1 MLSFCKL
8 EVRIKAYRG
17 DAPEDIREFGRV
29 VTLNKGLNVII
40 GDNTTGKT
48 SLASCFYYILGMEE
62 LMSPKRNVD
71 SLDRCLKEH
80 FSIDDSSTGM
90 KKIWYADSSYVESEI
105 MNDSGKRLL
114 LHRDIRNEVMNANK
128 IYISDWENGEWK
140 NKREYFLHSMDD
152 NNQTIDFA
160 FYGFLA
166 NFAGIALPSVPV
178 RNSGKESV
186 LYLQTL
192 FALCYIE
199 QTRGWADYF
208 ATIKG
213 YNILRPKQRIIEYAL
228 SLARDI
234 DYETKQKMKEKR
246 DCAKVKW
253 EHEINYIKGILACN
267 NYEVIGLE
275 NNIEKQQSKI
285 ESLKIAFIGK
295 NDTDINR
302 YLNDLEEKIGA
313 FEQNKNAVVQDYF
326 PEDRRLIETYQ
337 KHKLIYDDFCHKI
350 AIDKQKLAGITLKL
364 SELEKEHKRIVG
376 LNKVDNVFTTLQV
389 TVCPTCKQQLPIGE
403 ERKEEKVAK
412 SQLEEIDH
420 LISSKKTFLGTLKD
434 ITENNLQ
441 QKQLHLLYIEKLL
454 LQDKAL
460 VDQLSNETYFSASGI
475 SEVEIMEI
483 AKLKLELEQTKALL
497 NKVDTAKERLSII
510 KEEYEEY
517 DKEYKSLRSNECK
530 GLETSLSK
538 FVVIFKNYL
547 IGFEY
552 KSNYKSQIYL
562 EPNSESSYKY
572 FPMVQM
578 QNDSSELIR
587 SVSSASD
594 FIRSIWAYY
603 LALLRVGCKHPGFVI
618 FDEPC
623 QQSMDESSLLKLF
636 ECGSSLMDKQLIF
649 FCSSQPHTS
658 KAKNDTHD
666 NIIKD
671 IIQNLPNKA
680 MINVIEF
687 EDKAIDEI

>member
-1 MLSFCKL
+1 MGFWSSIGSAVSSACSAVGSALSSACG
-8 EVRIKAYRG
+8 A
-17 DAPEDIREFGRV
+17 
-29 VTLNKGLNVII
+29 I
-40 GDNTTGKT
+40 GST
-48 SLASCFYYILGMEE
+48 
-62 LMSPKRNVD
+62 
-71 SLDRCLKEH
+71 
-80 FSIDDSSTGM
+80 FSS
-90 KKIWYADSSYVESEI
+90 AC
-105 MNDSGKRLL
+105 SG
-114 LHRDIRNEVMNANK
+114 VFNA
-128 IYISDWENGEWK
+128 I
-140 NKREYFLHSMDD
+140 
-152 NNQTIDFA
+152 
-160 FYGFLA
+160 
-166 NFAGIALPSVPV
+166 AGIASVANALASVGRALGVALP
-178 RNSGKESV
+178 
-186 LYLQTL
+186 YLQT
-192 FALCYIE
+192 ALTVVTVIDMVLQALGLAGKDEKVEDLGQDVLDAYEADIKP
-199 QTRGWADYF
+199 ADYS
-208 ATIKG
+208 T
-213 YNILRPKQRIIEYAL
+213 YDEYMQAI
-228 SLARDI
+228 RNF
-234 DYETKQKMKEKR
+234 R
-246 DCAKVKW
+246 
-253 EHEINYIKGILACN
+253 
-267 NYEVIGLE
+267 LE
-275 NNIEKQQSKI
+275 NPDKQGNHDTTNK
-285 ESLKIAFIGK
+285 LIAGISVQTWG
-295 NDTDINR
+295 
-302 YLNDLEEKIGA
+302 LEEKIGA

-636 ECGSSLMDKQLIF
+636 ECGSSFMDKQLIF

>member
-8 EVRIKAYRG
+8 EVRIKAYCG
-17 DAPEDIREFGRV
+17 DTPDDIREFGRV
-29 VTLNKGLNVII
+29 IKLDKGLNIII

-71 SLDRCLKEH
+71 SLDRCLKDL

-90 KKIWYADSSYVESEI
+90 KKIWYVDSSYVESEI

-114 LHRDIRNEVMNANK
+114 LHRGIKNDVKNANK

-140 NKREYFLHSMDD
+140 NKREYFLHSIDD

-178 RNSGKESV
+178 RNSIKESV
-186 LYLQTL
+186 LYLQTM

-246 DCAKVKW
+246 DCAKAKW
-253 EHEINYIKGILACN
+253 EHEINIIKGILACN
-267 NYEVIGLE
+267 NYEAIGLE
-275 NNIEKQQSKI
+275 DNIEKQQSKI
-285 ESLKIAFIGK
+285 ESLKIAFIGQ
-295 NDTDINR
+295 NDTDVSR
-302 YLNDLEEKIGA
+302 YLNDLEEKIEA
-313 FEQNKNAVVQDYF
+313 FEQNKNAVVQDYL

-337 KHKLIYDDFCHKI
+337 KHKQIYDDFCHKI

-420 LISSKKTFLGTLKD
+420 LISSKKTFLGTLKE

-460 VDQLSNETYFSASGI
+460 VDQLSNEAYFSASGI

-483 AKLKLELEQTKALL
+483 AKQKLELEQTKALL

-517 DKEYKSLRSNECK
+517 DKEYKSLKSNECK

-538 FVVIFKNYL
+538 FAVIFKNYL

-552 KSNYKSQIYL
+552 KSNYKGQIYL
-562 EPNSESSYKY
+562 EPNRESSYKY

-623 QQSMDESSLLKLF
+623 QQSMDESSLVKLF
-636 ECGSSLMDKQLIF
+636 ECGSSFMDK
-649 FCSSQPHTS
+649 
-658 KAKNDTHD
+658 
-666 NIIKD
+666 
-671 IIQNLPNKA
+671 
-680 MINVIEF
+680 
-687 EDKAIDEI
+687 

>member
-17 DAPEDIREFGRV
+17 DVPEDIREFGRV

-80 FSIDDSSTGM
+80 FSIDDSSTGV
-90 KKIWYADSSYVESEI
+90 KKIWYVDSSYVESEI

-178 RNSGKESV
+178 RNSIKESV
-186 LYLQTL
+186 LYLQTM

-246 DCAKVKW
+246 DCAKAKW
-253 EHEINYIKGILACN
+253 EHEINIIKGILACN
-267 NYEVIGLE
+267 NYEAIGLE
-275 NNIEKQQSKI
+275 DNIEKQQSKI

-295 NDTDINR
+295 NDIVINR
-302 YLNDLEEKIGA
+302 YLNDLEEKIGV
-313 FEQNKNAVVQDYF
+313 FEQNKNAVVQEYSS
-326 PEDRRLIETYQ
+326 EDRRLIETYQ
-337 KHKLIYDDFCHKI
+337 RHRQIYDDFCHKI
-350 AIDKQKLAGITLKL
+350 ALDKQKLAGLTLKL

-403 ERKEEKVAK
+403 ERKEEKVTK
-412 SQLEEIDH
+412 NQLEEIDH
-420 LISSKKTFLGTLKD
+420 LISSKKTFLGTLKE

-460 VDQLSNETYFSASGI
+460 VNQLSHETYFSASGI

-517 DKEYKSLRSNECK
+517 DKEYKSLKTNECK

-547 IGFEY
+547 MGFEY
-552 KSNYKSQIYL
+552 RSNYKGQIYL
-562 EPNSESSYKY
+562 ETNSESSYKY

-603 LALLRVGCKHPGFVI
+603 LALLKVGSKHPGFVI

-623 QQSMDESSLLKLF
+623 QQSMDESSLVKLF
-636 ECGSSLMDKQLIF
+636 ECASSFMNKQLIF
-649 FCSSQPHTS
+649 FCSSQPHTL
-658 KAKNDTHD
+658 KTKNDTHG

-680 MINVIEF
+680 MINVVEF
-687 EDKAIDEI
+687 ENKAIDEI

>member
-17 DAPEDIREFGRV
+17 DVPEDIREFGRV

-90 KKIWYADSSYVESEI
+90 KKIWYVDSSYVESEI

-178 RNSGKESV
+178 RNSIKESV
-186 LYLQTL
+186 LYLQTM

-246 DCAKVKW
+246 DCAKAKW
-253 EHEINYIKGILACN
+253 EHEINIIKGILACN
-267 NYEVIGLE
+267 NYEAIGLE
-275 NNIEKQQSKI
+275 DNIEKQQSKI

-295 NDTDINR
+295 NDIDINR

-313 FEQNKNAVVQDYF
+313 FEQNKNAVVQEYSS
-326 PEDRRLIETYQ
+326 EDRRLIETYQ
-337 KHKLIYDDFCHKI
+337 RHRQIYDDFCHKI
-350 AIDKQKLAGITLKL
+350 ALDKHKLAGLTLKL

-403 ERKEEKVAK
+403 ERKEEKVTK
-412 SQLEEIDH
+412 NQLEEIDH
-420 LISSKKTFLGTLKD
+420 LISSKKTFLGTLKE

-460 VDQLSNETYFSASGI
+460 VNQLSHETYFSASGI

-510 KEEYEEY
+510 QEEYEEY
-517 DKEYKSLRSNECK
+517 DKEYKSLKTNECK

-547 IGFEY
+547 MGFEY
-552 KSNYKSQIYL
+552 RSNYKNQIYL
-562 EPNSESSYKY
+562 ETNSESSYKY

-603 LALLRVGCKHPGFVI
+603 LALLKVGCKHPGFII

-623 QQSMDESSLLKLF
+623 QQSMDESSLVKLF
-636 ECGSSLMDKQLIF
+636 ECGSGFMDKQLGCPVL
-649 FCSSQPHTS
+649 CS
-658 KAKNDTHD
+658 
-666 NIIKD
+666 NI
-671 IIQNLPNKA
+671 NSL
-680 MINVIEF
+680 V
-687 EDKAIDEI
+687 

>member
-1 MLSFCKL
+1 M
-8 EVRIKAYRG
+8 
-17 DAPEDIREFGRV
+17 
-29 VTLNKGLNVII
+29 
-40 GDNTTGKT
+40 
-48 SLASCFYYILGMEE
+48 
-62 LMSPKRNVD
+62 
-71 SLDRCLKEH
+71 
-80 FSIDDSSTGM
+80 
-90 KKIWYADSSYVESEI
+90 
-105 MNDSGKRLL
+105 
-114 LHRDIRNEVMNANK
+114 
-128 IYISDWENGEWK
+128 
-140 NKREYFLHSMDD
+140 
-152 NNQTIDFA
+152 
-160 FYGFLA
+160 
-166 NFAGIALPSVPV
+166 
-178 RNSGKESV
+178 
-186 LYLQTL
+186 
-192 FALCYIE
+192 
-199 QTRGWADYF
+199 
-208 ATIKG
+208 
-213 YNILRPKQRIIEYAL
+213 
-228 SLARDI
+228 
-234 DYETKQKMKEKR
+234 
-246 DCAKVKW
+246 
-253 EHEINYIKGILACN
+253 
-267 NYEVIGLE
+267 
-275 NNIEKQQSKI
+275 
-285 ESLKIAFIGK
+285 
-295 NDTDINR
+295 
-302 YLNDLEEKIGA
+302 
-313 FEQNKNAVVQDYF
+313 
-326 PEDRRLIETYQ
+326 
-337 KHKLIYDDFCHKI
+337 
-350 AIDKQKLAGITLKL
+350 
-364 SELEKEHKRIVG
+364 
-376 LNKVDNVFTTLQV
+376 
-389 TVCPTCKQQLPIGE
+389 
-403 ERKEEKVAK
+403 
-412 SQLEEIDH
+412 
-420 LISSKKTFLGTLKD
+420 
-434 ITENNLQ
+434 
-441 QKQLHLLYIEKLL
+441 
-454 LQDKAL
+454 QDKAL

-497 NKVDTAKERLSII
+497 NKVDTEKERLSII

-603 LALLRVGCKHPGFVI
+603 LALLKVGCKHPGFVI

-636 ECGSSLMDKQLIF
+636 ECGSSFMDKQLIF

>member
-17 DAPEDIREFGRV
+17 DVPEDIREFGRV

-90 KKIWYADSSYVESEI
+90 KKIWYVDSSYVESEI

-128 IYISDWENGEWK
+128 IYISDWDNGEWK

-178 RNSGKESV
+178 RNSIKESV
-186 LYLQTL
+186 LYLQTM

-246 DCAKVKW
+246 DCAKAKW
-253 EHEINYIKGILACN
+253 EHEINIIKGILACN
-267 NYEVIGLE
+267 NYEAIGLE
-275 NNIEKQQSKI
+275 DNIEKQQSKI

-295 NDTDINR
+295 NDIDINR

-313 FEQNKNAVVQDYF
+313 FEQNKNAVVQEYSS
-326 PEDRRLIETYQ
+326 EDRRLIETYQ
-337 KHKLIYDDFCHKI
+337 RHRQIYDDFCHKI
-350 AIDKQKLAGITLKL
+350 ALDKQKLAGLTLKL

-403 ERKEEKVAK
+403 ERKEEKITK
-412 SQLEEIDH
+412 NQLEEIDH
-420 LISSKKTFLGTLKD
+420 LISSKKTFLGTLKE

-460 VDQLSNETYFSASGI
+460 VDQLSHETYFSASGI

-517 DKEYKSLRSNECK
+517 DKEYKSLRTNECK

-552 KSNYKSQIYL
+552 KSNYKGQIYL
-562 EPNSESSYKY
+562 ETNSESSYKY

-603 LALLRVGCKHPGFVI
+603 LALLKVGCKHPGFVI

-623 QQSMDESSLLKLF
+623 QQSMDESSLVKLF
-636 ECGSSLMDKQLIF
+636 ECASSFMNKQL
-649 FCSSQPHTS
+649 H
-658 KAKNDTHD
+658 
-666 NIIKD
+666 
-671 IIQNLPNKA
+671 
-680 MINVIEF
+680 
-687 EDKAIDEI
+687 

>member
-1 MLSFCKL
+1 M
-8 EVRIKAYRG
+8 
-17 DAPEDIREFGRV
+17 
-29 VTLNKGLNVII
+29 
-40 GDNTTGKT
+40 
-48 SLASCFYYILGMEE
+48 
-62 LMSPKRNVD
+62 
-71 SLDRCLKEH
+71 
-80 FSIDDSSTGM
+80 
-90 KKIWYADSSYVESEI
+90 
-105 MNDSGKRLL
+105 
-114 LHRDIRNEVMNANK
+114 
-128 IYISDWENGEWK
+128 
-140 NKREYFLHSMDD
+140 
-152 NNQTIDFA
+152 
-160 FYGFLA
+160 
-166 NFAGIALPSVPV
+166 
-178 RNSGKESV
+178 
-186 LYLQTL
+186 
-192 FALCYIE
+192 
-199 QTRGWADYF
+199 
-208 ATIKG
+208 
-213 YNILRPKQRIIEYAL
+213 
-228 SLARDI
+228 
-234 DYETKQKMKEKR
+234 
-246 DCAKVKW
+246 
-253 EHEINYIKGILACN
+253 
-267 NYEVIGLE
+267 
-275 NNIEKQQSKI
+275 
-285 ESLKIAFIGK
+285 
-295 NDTDINR
+295 
-302 YLNDLEEKIGA
+302 
-313 FEQNKNAVVQDYF
+313 
-326 PEDRRLIETYQ
+326 IETYQ

-403 ERKEEKVAK
+403 ERIEEKVAK

-441 QKQLHLLYIEKLL
+441 QKQLHLLYIEKVL

-460 VDQLSNETYFSASGI
+460 VDQLSNETYFFASGI
-475 SEVEIMEI
+475 SEAEIMEI

-562 EPNSESSYKY
+562 ELNSESSYKY

-636 ECGSSLMDKQLIF
+636 ECGSSFMDKQLIF

>member
-8 EVRIKAYRG
+8 EVRIKAYCG
-17 DAPEDIREFGRV
+17 DSPDDIREFGRV
-29 VTLNKGLNVII
+29 IKLDKGLNIII

-71 SLDRCLKEH
+71 SLDRCLKDF

-90 KKIWYADSSYVESEI
+90 KKIWYVDSSYVESEI

-114 LHRDIRNEVMNANK
+114 LHRGIKNDVKNANK

-178 RNSGKESV
+178 RNSVKESV

-253 EHEINYIKGILACN
+253 EHEINYIKGILVCN
-267 NYEVIGLE
+267 NFEVIGLE
-275 NNIEKQQSKI
+275 DNIEKQQSKI

-313 FEQNKNAVVQDYF
+313 FEQNKNAVVQDYS
-326 PEDRRLIETYQ
+326 PGDRRLIETYQ
-337 KHKLIYDDFCHKI
+337 RHKQIYDDFCNKI

-420 LISSKKTFLGTLKD
+420 LISSKKTFLATLKE

-538 FVVIFKNYL
+538 FVVIFINYL

-552 KSNYKSQIYL
+552 KSNYKGQIYL
-562 EPNSESSYKY
+562 ETNSESSYKY

-623 QQSMDESSLLKLF
+623 QQSMDESSLVKLF
-636 ECGSSLMDKQLIF
+636 ECGSGFMDKQLIF

-658 KAKNDTHD
+658 KVKNDTHD

-687 EDKAIDEI
+687 ENKAIDEI